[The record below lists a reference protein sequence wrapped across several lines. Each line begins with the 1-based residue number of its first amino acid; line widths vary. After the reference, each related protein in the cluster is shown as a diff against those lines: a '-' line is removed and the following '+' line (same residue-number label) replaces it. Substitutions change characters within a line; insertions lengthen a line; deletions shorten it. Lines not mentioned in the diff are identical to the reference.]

1 MRLHERSLRL
11 AREFATTFNIAWS
24 LRALADAM
32 LMQGDLGHARTL
44 LEESLALSRD
54 KEHAWNI
61 ARTLASLG
69 SVECEAGDYA
79 RASRL
84 YEESLHLGRRIGMN
98 LTILRCLEG
107 LARVTVAQGRM
118 ERAAW
123 LCGAAA
129 ALREDKGWPP
139 PPARRAE
146 HDRSVAAA
154 REALG
159 EEVFAAT
166 WARGHALPLEETI
179 TDAVKN
185 YE

>member
-1 MRLHERSLRL
+1 
-11 AREFATTFNIAWS
+11 
-24 LRALADAM
+24 
-32 LMQGDLGHARTL
+32 
-44 LEESLALSRD
+44 
-54 KEHAWNI
+54 
-61 ARTLASLG
+61 
-69 SVECEAGDYA
+69 
-79 RASRL
+79 
-84 YEESLHLGRRIGMN
+84 MN

-107 LARVTVAQGRM
+107 LARVALTQGRM
-118 ERAAW
+118 KRAAW

-129 ALREDKGWPP
+129 ALREDKGWPLP
-139 PPARRAE
+139 SAKRAE